1 MAVVVFIGFART
13 FYLRFL
19 FPKAQ
24 EFAAPEPIFL
34 VHGAVLTAWILLL
47 VGQAVLVSRRR
58 VPLHRF
64 LGWFGA
70 PLAVAVVVSGIYGA
84 TVAAQ
89 RPGGFIGV
97 PFPPLQFLALPFLT
111 MVFFGSLVALA
122 IAWRGKPQ
130 YHKRS
135 MLLATVT
142 LLEAAIIR
150 IPLDFIA
157 AGVPFTSFGS
167 ACLFIVALA
176 IYDRRTLGKLH
187 PVTLWGGIAVILS
200 QPLGLLIMNTQAWNG
215 VAAWLVRTA
224 G

>member
-1 MAVVVFIGFART
+1 MAVVVFIGFTRT

-19 FPKAQ
+19 FPEAQ
-24 EFAAPEPIFL
+24 ELAAPEPVFL
-34 VHGAVLTAWILLL
+34 VHGVVFTSWILLL
-47 VGQAVLVSRRR
+47 VSQAFLISKHRVS
-58 VPLHRF
+58 LHRS
-64 LGWFGA
+64 LGWLGA
-70 PLAVAVVVSGIYGA
+70 VLAVAVVVLGIHGA
-84 TVAAQ
+84 AVAAE

-97 PFPPLQFLALPFLT
+97 PFPPLQFLALPVVT
-111 MVFFGSLVALA
+111 MVFFGSLVTLA

-130 YHKRS
+130 YHKRA

-157 AGVPFTSFGS
+157 AGVPFTSFGT

-176 IYDRRTLGKLH
+176 IYDKRVRGKFH

-200 QPLGLLIMNTQAWNG
+200 QPFALLIMNTQVWNDFA
-215 VAAWLVRTA
+215 VWLVRA
-224 G
+224 VG

>member
-19 FPKAQ
+19 FPEAQ
-24 EFAAPEPIFL
+24 ELAAPEPVFL
-34 VHGAVLTAWILLL
+34 VHGVVLSAWMLLL
-47 VGQAVLVSRRR
+47 VGQAVLISRRG
-58 VPLHRF
+58 VSLHRS

-70 PLAVAVVVSGIYGA
+70 ALAVAVVVLGIHGA

-89 RPGGFIGV
+89 RPGGFVGV

-176 IYDRRTLGKLH
+176 IYDKRMLGKLH

-215 VAAWLVRTA
+215 FAIWLVRTA